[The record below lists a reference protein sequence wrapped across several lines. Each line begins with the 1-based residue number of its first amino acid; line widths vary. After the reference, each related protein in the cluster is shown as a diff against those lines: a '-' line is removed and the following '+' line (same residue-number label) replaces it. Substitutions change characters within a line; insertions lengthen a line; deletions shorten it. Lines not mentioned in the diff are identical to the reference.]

1 MTKQPFI
8 EIPIQIEVLTPVHI
22 GMGEDYYPT
31 DYVIADS
38 KLYFIDRNKFTKHLM
53 ENGKWN
59 DFVNVCNEQ
68 GERAIL
74 SIRKFIKDNFNVGCS
89 KYEVE
94 NVCGE
99 LGKKYNNPENTGQ
112 RGVISQ
118 TSIERIIRTSFYN
131 EPILPGSSVKG
142 AFMTALMNSMKDKST
157 ISSGVFE
164 HNNRTMNVIGQII
177 SFSDFDLVKGSCG
190 VKISKNI
197 KSFGAEKDTQSVPSN
212 KEHISIGSVF
222 VGKVKINTINK
233 DFVKQ
238 YEAIVGQPILQFK
251 KTFFQL
257 INDFY
262 FKDVYVLEN
271 TQFKYFKSSFNLG
284 LVSENVATLKIGKH
298 SGAYGV
304 TVHPLQKNKI
314 KLMQGK
320 GNPPKYGNN
329 QTTVWTIDDLPMA
342 WCKISE
348 ISTDEYKQKR
358 AIIIK
363 RRSEYEEKLISDKK
377 EYDSFIETIRMSK
390 VEKKLKEEM
399 IIKAKQ
405 EEKQKEEE
413 LLKKLAEM
421 SDVDRMVFKISSFEV
436 NQINEQLVMNEFN
449 GIDSRSEEDKIKLA
463 KAIKEYFIKSDKWD
477 VKPGKKQYDKVQKIK
492 QILGE

>member
-1 MTKQPFI
+1 MIKQPFI

-31 DYVIADS
+31 DYVIADN
-38 KLYFIDRNKFTKHLM
+38 KLHFIDRNKFTKHLM
-53 ENGKWN
+53 ENEKWN
-59 DFVNVCNEQ
+59 EFVNVCSEQ
-68 GERAIL
+68 GDRAIL
-74 SIRKFIKDNFNVGCS
+74 SIRKFIKDNFHVGCS
-89 KYEVE
+89 KYEVD
-94 NVCGE
+94 NVCSDLE
-99 LGKKYNNPENTGQ
+99 KKYNNPENTGH

-142 AFMTALMNSMKDKST
+142 AFMTALMNNMKDKT
-157 ISSGVFE
+157 IISSGGFE
-164 HNNRTMNVIGQII
+164 HNKRTMNVVGQMI

-197 KSFGAEKDTQSVPSN
+197 KFFGAEKDTQSVPSN
-212 KEHISIGSVF
+212 KEHVSIGSAF

-233 DFVKQ
+233 DFVRQ

-262 FKDVYVLEN
+262 FKDVYAFEN
-271 TQFKYFKSSFNLG
+271 DQFKYYKSSFNLG
-284 LVSENVATLKIGKH
+284 LVSENVAMLKIGKH

-304 TVHPLQKNKI
+304 TVHPLQKKQIKI
-314 KLMQGK
+314 MQGK
-320 GNPPKYGNN
+320 GNKPKYGDN

-348 ISTDEYKQKR
+348 ISSDEYRQKR
-358 AIIIK
+358 EIIKK
-363 RRSEYEEKLISDKK
+363 RRSEYEEKLNNEKQ
-377 EYDSFIETIRMSK
+377 EYDAFIESIRTAND
-390 VEKKLKEEM
+390 EKKSKEEA
-399 IIKAKQ
+399 IIKVKQ

-421 SDVDRMVFKISSFEV
+421 PEIDRMVFKILSFEV
-436 NQINEQLVMNEFN
+436 TQQNEQFVMNEFN
-449 GIDSRSEEDKIKLA
+449 AIDNCTAEDKIKLA
-463 KAIKEYFIKSDKWD
+463 GAIKGYFIKSDKWD

-492 QILGE
+492 QTLGE